1 MGTKIMVLEDDP
13 DIRRVIAL
21 ILLRERF
28 EVQSYASATAFLNE
42 ISDMD
47 ADLFLLDVKLP
58 DGNGM
63 DICNQLKQDSGTR
76 HIPVIMMS
84 AHYNLAKAGEF
95 IADDFICKPFNI
107 TDFVDT
113 IRKHIA

>member
-1 MGTKIMVLEDDP
+1 MKKKIVVLEDDP
-13 DIRRVIAL
+13 DIRRIIAL
-21 ILLRERF
+21 ILLRENF
-28 EVQSYASATAFLNE
+28 EVQSYASAAIFLNE
-42 ISDMD
+42 MSNMD
-47 ADLFLLDVKLP
+47 ADVFLLDVKLP

-63 DICNQLKQDSGTR
+63 DICNQLKQDSRTR
-76 HIPVIMMS
+76 HIPIIMMS
-84 AHYNLAKAGEF
+84 AHYNLAKAGDF